1 MPCAPVDGMD
11 PVAVHNAMDEAI
23 QRARKGEGP
32 TFLEMRTYRYRGHS
46 MSDPAKYRTK
56 EELED
61 YKAKDPVELA
71 RETILKEKYADQAWI
86 EEVEAKVKATVDQA
100 VKFAE
105 ESPWPEVSELYKD
118 VYMTENYPYVM
129 D

>member
-1 MPCAPVDGMD
+1 
-11 PVAVHNAMDEAI
+11 
-23 QRARKGEGP
+23 
-32 TFLEMRTYRYRGHS
+32 

-61 YKAKDPVELA
+61 YKAKDPVEHA

-86 EEVEAKVKATVDQA
+86 EEVEAKVKAIVDQA

-105 ESPWPEVSELYKD
+105 ESPWPDASELYKD
-118 VYMTENYPYVM
+118 VYMQQDYPYVM